1 MLRIFYAMCHENAK
15 ELYHGHDDDACWDVY
30 AATRRF
36 VEEHRDPK
44 TGKNIPRHY
53 LYGTGLRFC
62 IPRGYEIEVRPR
74 SSIFTTGM
82 VLANAPGTVDCGY
95 SGEMMAH
102 FYEVVQN
109 GTIYEVGDRIMQ
121 IKVNPALYYET
132 QFILVSNEELEEMY
146 AKLPEYAGRGA
157 HGFGSTG
164 RK

>member
-1 MLRIFYAMCHENAK
+1 
-15 ELYHGHDDDACWDVY
+15 
-30 AATRRF
+30 
-36 VEEHRDPK
+36 
-44 TGKNIPRHY
+44 
-53 LYGTGLRFC
+53 
-62 IPRGYEIEVRPR
+62 
-74 SSIFTTGM
+74 
-82 VLANAPGTVDCGY
+82 
-95 SGEMMAH
+95 MMAH
-102 FYEVVQN
+102 FYELVPN